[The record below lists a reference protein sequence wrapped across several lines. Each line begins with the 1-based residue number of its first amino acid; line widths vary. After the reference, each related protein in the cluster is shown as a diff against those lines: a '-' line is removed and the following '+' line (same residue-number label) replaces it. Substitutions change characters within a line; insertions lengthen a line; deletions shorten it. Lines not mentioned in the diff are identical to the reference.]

1 MTFPRLAMI
10 VLLIA
15 RTTAAAV
22 AADDPVGAGSD
33 DEAAVRRAAWNAA
46 CRRGTEWLLHRQA
59 DDGGWHSET
68 YGSMKAGT
76 GCTALVVFALSEG
89 AATDNATESIALRR
103 GVQFL
108 TGRPADDGLV
118 VAPDGTRDNPLYA
131 AALTLL
137 VVAESTDRDHEAVR
151 IRLAAGLKAY
161 QRTERNGWR
170 RDETDFGGWGLSRS
184 ADRAGRFGPSNV
196 SLTSVVLQAL
206 DRSASLDQTVR
217 DDALLFLDR
226 CRNRSGDKR
235 YHGGFVFTPR
245 ADEPLNKGG
254 DLVDANGGRVPRPYL
269 APSCDGWLAR
279 RACGEAV
286 DSSESRATLGF
297 IRPEARDVS
306 PFDRRGSEGGL
317 AFYTVASRSLVRMR
331 GGVSGT
337 DSEEVLWMEEL
348 TRRQHRDGSWSNPDS
363 TMREDD
369 PLVAT
374 SLAVLALRRGLSP
387 RGGEPE

>member
-1 MTFPRLAMI
+1 MTFLRLAMI

-15 RTTAAAV
+15 RGATAV
-22 AADDPVGAGSD
+22 AADHPVAARSD
-33 DEAAVRRAAWNAA
+33 GDAAVRRAAWNAA

-89 AATDNATESIALRR
+89 AALDDAKEDAALRR

-108 TGRPADDGLV
+108 TGRSADDGLV

-137 VVAESTDRDHEAVR
+137 VVAESNDRDHEAVR
-151 IRLAAGLKAY
+151 VRLAAGLKAY
-161 QRTERNGWR
+161 QRTARNGWR

-184 ADRAGRFGPSNV
+184 ADRAGRFGPSNA

-206 DRSASLDQTVR
+206 DRAGSLDQAVR
-217 DDALLFLDR
+217 DDAMLFLDR
-226 CRNRSGDKR
+226 CRNRSGDER
-235 YHGGFVFTPR
+235 YDGGFVFTPR

-254 DLVDANGGRVPRPYL
+254 DVVDANGGRFPRPYL

-279 RACGEAV
+279 RACGEPV
-286 DSSESRATLGF
+286 DSPESRATLAF
-297 IRPEARDVS
+297 IRREARDVP
-306 PFDRRGSEGGL
+306 PFARRGSEGGL
-317 AFYTVASRSLVRMR
+317 AFYTVASRSLVRTR
-331 GGVSGT
+331 GGASGT

-348 TRRQHRDGSWSNPDS
+348 IRKQHRDGSWSNPDS

-387 RGGEPE
+387 CGGEPE

>member
-1 MTFPRLAMI
+1 MTLPRLAMI

-15 RTTAAAV
+15 RSAAAV
-22 AADDPVGAGSD
+22 AADDPAAARSD

-59 DDGGWHSET
+59 DDGAWHSET

-76 GCTALVVFALSEG
+76 GCTALAVFALSEG
-89 AATDNATESIALRR
+89 AAADDATESVAIRR
-103 GVQFL
+103 GLQFL

-131 AALTLL
+131 AAMTLL

-151 IRLAAGLKAY
+151 VRLAAGLKAY
-161 QRTERNGWR
+161 QRTAQNGWR

-206 DRSASLDQTVR
+206 DRAGSLDQAVR

-226 CRNRSGDKR
+226 CRNHSGDER
-235 YHGGFVFTPR
+235 LEGGFVFTPR

-254 DLVDANGGRVPRPYL
+254 DVVGADGTRVPRPYL

-279 RACGEAV
+279 RACGESV
-286 DSSESRATLGF
+286 DSPDSRATLAF
-297 IRPEARDVS
+297 IRREDRDVS
-306 PFDRRGSEGGL
+306 PFARRGSEGGL

-331 GGVSGT
+331 GGHVRNRQRGGLVDGGT
-337 DSEEVLWMEEL
+337 DSE
-348 TRRQHRDGSWSNPDS
+348 
-363 TMREDD
+363 
-369 PLVAT
+369 AT
-374 SLAVLALRRGLSP
+374 SRRVVVQPGFDDA
-387 RGGEPE
+387 